1 MKIVISAWHLKNRNV
16 GIGRYTYHL
25 IESLGRVDRINH
37 YDILIPV
44 TEHDFQPWPN
54 VRYHVIRFPVF
65 KRRVWEQL
73 APLMVGP
80 YDILHFP
87 YDSCIRVKRGKF
99 IATFHDAKPLLF
111 PPPSK
116 RWSWNDAVKTI
127 LTPRP
132 LQQIDHIVTVSECS
146 RRDLIEQMGI
156 ADDRM
161 TVIYQGVDL
170 KKFCPLAET
179 PAERYEFFPY
189 VLCVA
194 GTDPTKNVFNFIEA
208 FSRLPAEL
216 RNQQHLVLVGDM
228 HRNSLLQEF
237 VKEQGLV
244 ERTIFTGRVSDSQL
258 VALYQQASVFVFP
271 SLYEGF
277 GLPVLEAMACGCP
290 VIASKTS
297 ALPEVVGEAGILV
310 NPHHTEELVEA
321 MTHVLTDPSLAQA
334 LRTKGRIQAEKF
346 SWEKTARA
354 TVDLYE
360 KVGGGNT

>member
-1 MKIVISAWHLKNRNV
+1 VKIVISAWHLKNRNV
-16 GIGRYTYHL
+16 GIGRYTYQL

-37 YDILIPV
+37 YDILIPLAD
-44 TEHDFQPWPN
+44 HDFQPWPN
-54 VRYHVIRFPVF
+54 VRYHLIRFPVF

-73 APLMVGP
+73 APLMVGD
-80 YDILHFP
+80 YDVLHFP

-111 PPPSK
+111 PPASK
-116 RWSWNDAVKTI
+116 RWSWNDALKTI

-146 RRDLIEQMGI
+146 RRDLNEQVGI
-156 ADDRM
+156 PEDRM

-170 KKFCPLAET
+170 EKFSP
-179 PAERYEFFPY
+179 PAQSQPERFEFFPY

-194 GTDPTKNVFNFIEA
+194 GTDPTKNVKSLIEA

-216 RNQQHLVLVGDM
+216 RSRQHLVLVGDVN
-228 HRNSLLQEF
+228 RNTALQEF
-237 VKEQGLV
+237 VKEHGIAKKTV
-244 ERTIFTGRVSDSQL
+244 FAGIVPDSQL

-271 SLYEGF
+271 SFYEGF

-290 VIASKTS
+290 VITS
-297 ALPEVVGEAGILV
+297 NTSSLPEVVGEAGILV
-310 NPHHTEELVEA
+310 NPHNTTELVEA
-321 MTHVLTDPSLAQA
+321 MTQILTDTSLAQV
-334 LRTKGRIQAEKF
+334 LRTKGRIQAQKF

-354 TVDLYE
+354 TADLYE
-360 KVGGGNT
+360 TIGRGGT